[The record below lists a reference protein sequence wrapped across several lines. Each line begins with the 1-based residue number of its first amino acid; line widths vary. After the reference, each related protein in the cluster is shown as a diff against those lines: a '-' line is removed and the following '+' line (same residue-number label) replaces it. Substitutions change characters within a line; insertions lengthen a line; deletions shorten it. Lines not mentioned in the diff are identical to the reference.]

1 MKESDRTRTGSK
13 SYTIPGVNAECF
25 QYVNN
30 NCQPCACGYKGKSDK
45 PKFRYRYRSL
55 EDAITAINE
64 FLLMV
69 EKRQE
74 SDKQYKIEQLQKKK
88 EIFSQVEVGSIFVSS
103 WGYDQTNV
111 DAYQV
116 IEKKGTATVIL
127 REIGLNIIEN
137 SDHGN
142 MSCSVLPD
150 KDSFLEKSEPFEKRV
165 NGYGITMNSYS
176 TACLWDGES
185 SFYNSWYA

>member
-1 MKESDRTRTGSK
+1 MKEADRTRTGSK
-13 SYTIPGVNAECF
+13 SITIDGINAECF
-25 QYVNN
+25 LYMNDSG
-30 NCQPCACGYKGKSDK
+30 QPCACCYKGKSDK
-45 PKFRYRYRSL
+45 SKFRYRYIDTFHAV
-55 EDAITAINE
+55 EAING
-64 FLLMV
+64 FLQMI
-69 EKRQE
+69 EAKQE
-74 SDKQYKIEQLQKKK
+74 SDRLYKIEQLQKKK
-88 EIFSQVEVGSIFVSS
+88 EIFKQVEVGSIFVSS